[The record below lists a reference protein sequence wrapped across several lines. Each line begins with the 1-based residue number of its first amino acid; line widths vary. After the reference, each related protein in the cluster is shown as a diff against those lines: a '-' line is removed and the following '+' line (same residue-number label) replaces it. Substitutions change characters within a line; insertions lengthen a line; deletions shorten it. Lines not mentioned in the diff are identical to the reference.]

1 MNETHVGSKTQERAS
16 EANASKTTYEGHY
29 GDDRK
34 TEGTENGEKR
44 PEAVRVCSHDGESL
58 VE

>member
-1 MNETHVGSKTQERAS
+1 MRRTWEAKHKRERVKQD
-16 EANASKTTYEGHY
+16 NDEGHH

-44 PEAVRVCSHDGESL
+44 PEAVRACSHDGESL